1 MNNIY
6 SRPMFQNPQQRAGG
20 GIMAGVAPINMEVSP
35 ARMNMGGIISEEG
48 AINPDLSIIDW
59 LLGGKQMEA
68 IGAEGYLGS
77 ERMYDT
83 TGQSIKDFIFDP
95 DDPVDQ
101 ATAALMVIP
110 GVNIASR
117 LLSMG
122 LKTSRIIKQLKKV
135 EQATKRPANISG
147 KGATAVIAG
156 DIALDPDMQEQI
168 ARTGELLQS
177 IPESLA
183 MPPGEEVISQEMV
196 IEDPEQGGIANIAT
210 TIRQAR
216 EMKSPTFRRG
226 DKDLAAVTAED
237 LRESGFETLR
247 DYLNNMSFDK
257 NEGRYVLKKAD
268 GGEAAIP
275 ENIEDFLESSDLT
288 MEEFLEL
295 PEKSKKAYVDVYQQR
310 LEMMQNIADSFPV
323 RGIAGLADLINVP
336 FDALGEV
343 YDDVMHSDLAK
354 IVGITDPDEEKP
366 EPDPMF
372 GEDIES
378 LLDETAPTLEE
389 VMLAGR
395 PEAPAPISDNTKE
408 TIVETEE
415 EPGFLQRAAK
425 GLFDVVGRAA
435 GYHLPDDEYRA
446 YVAAHSGRRELGES
460 RMEVYNRELAA
471 IRDAE
476 SAARLREAQA
486 DALET
491 SDLEK
496 DLEFIKTQFPEVTDP
511 SELLSLYKQ
520 FTQSSSTFTNKDLLN
535 LRKDLYKTY
544 LEAGIGSPQR
554 EEYNQYEQDQAGL
567 NLAVLPYEAWAMTK
581 VNEQMKALI
590 GIDDQSD
597 ASVIEMK
604 PEELAT

>member
-48 AINPDLSIIDW
+48 AINPEAMETAKEIGRFFFDPEDPIDRASVA
-59 LLGGKQMEA
+59 LLFFPPAAAAARLVSMGVKGFKLAQQMKKIGQASKMADEVMGKASKPALATSVGLQ
-68 IGAEGYLGS
+68 LGS
-77 ERMYDT
+77 GM
-83 TGQSIKDFIFDP
+83 
-95 DDPVDQ
+95 
-101 ATAALMVIP
+101 
-110 GVNIASR
+110 
-117 LLSMG
+117 
-122 LKTSRIIKQLKKV
+122 
-135 EQATKRPANISG
+135 
-147 KGATAVIAG
+147 
-156 DIALDPDMQEQI
+156 LDPELQAEV
-168 ARTGELLQS
+168 AKTGELLQS

-183 MPPGEEVISQEMV
+183 MPPGEGVISQEMV

-323 RGIAGLADLINVP
+323 RGIAGLADLGNFIP
-336 FDALGEV
+336 DALGEV

-389 VMLAGR
+389 VMMAGR
-395 PEAPAPISDNTKE
+395 PEAPDPISDNTKE

-435 GYHLPDDEYRA
+435 GYDLPDDEYRA
-446 YVAAHSGRRELGES
+446 YVAAHSGRRKLGES

-511 SELLSLYKQ
+511 SELLSLYRQ

-535 LRKDLYKTY
+535 LRKDLYETY

-554 EEYNQYEQDQAGL
+554 QEYSQYEQDQTGE

-581 VNEQMKALI
+581 VNEQMKALM
-590 GIDDQSD
+590 GIDNQSID
-597 ASVIEMK
+597 DVIQMT